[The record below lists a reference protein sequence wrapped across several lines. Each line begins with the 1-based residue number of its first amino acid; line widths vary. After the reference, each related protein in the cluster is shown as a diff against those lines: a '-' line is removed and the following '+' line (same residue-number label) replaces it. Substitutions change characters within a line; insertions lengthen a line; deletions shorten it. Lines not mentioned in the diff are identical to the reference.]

1 MIHGTLLLVATGLC
15 WVLIAVVISTAARRR
30 LDLDFIQAGA
40 ALLTAAAAGGA
51 LLFQRNASI
60 PLPLQLAVF
69 GAGVGNYLM
78 IKLMN
83 AGMARGHNGAVWG
96 ITQSALVFPFT
107 MGMLFFGVAPT
118 VSRLTGLALILAAI
132 VLFSFSKEKKPGT
145 SGNWLLPTLGA
156 FFCRNLAMLRES
168 ALLPRRRRHAEHTPG
183 AAGPARRARLV
194 RRERRVDPEPVES
207 TRHAAAAGHARLR
220 KHRFAVLP
228 FLPRTQYPRVPRL
241 RLDRLPGRHGLL
253 HCRIPDLQP
262 RDPGG
267 KGRFRGG
274 GGIPRGSL
282 RHPRHF
288 AVTAALS

>member
-51 LLFQRNASI
+51 LLFQRSATI

-156 FFCRNLAMLRES
+156 FFLPESRNAARICPLTS
-168 ALLPRRRRHAEHTPG
+168 A
-183 AAGPARRARLV
+183 PA
-194 RRERRVDPEPVES
+194 
-207 TRHAAAAGHARLR
+207 T
-220 KHRFAVLP
+220 
-228 FLPRTQYPRVPRL
+228 
-241 RLDRLPGRHGLL
+241 
-253 HCRIPDLQP
+253 C
-262 RDPGG
+262 
-267 KGRFRGG
+267 
-274 GGIPRGSL
+274 
-282 RHPRHF
+282 
-288 AVTAALS
+288 

>member
-51 LLFQRNASI
+51 LLFQRSASI

-118 VSRLTGLALILAAI
+118 VSRLAGLALILAAI
-132 VLFSFSKEKKPGT
+132 VLFSFSKEKKTGNFGQLAPSDARRFFFAGISQCCANLPSYLGAGDMPSTRRALLVQLGVLASFGVNAGLTGSRWRARGT
-145 SGNWLLPTLGA
+145 LLPLVTLGCVNIVSL
-156 FFCRNLAMLRES
+156 FFLFYRGLNILASLGCGSIGYPVAMGSCIAGFLIYSRAILREK
-168 ALLPRRRRHAEHTPG
+168 
-183 AAGPARRARLV
+183 AGF
-194 RRERRVDPEPVES
+194 
-207 TRHAAAAGHARLR
+207 AAAAAFL
-220 KHRFAVLP
+220 AVLS
-228 FLPRTQYPRVPRL
+228 
-241 RLDRLPGRHGLL
+241 
-253 HCRIPDLQP
+253 
-262 RDPGG
+262 
-267 KGRFRGG
+267 
-274 GGIPRGSL
+274 GILVISL
-282 RHPRHF
+282 
-288 AVTAALS
+288 